1 MSITFE
7 ILKPIIDFVISFIS
21 SLGYPGIFLLM
32 ILESALIPI
41 PSEIIMPFSGFLVSK
56 GTFDPIS
63 VVLAGTFGNLVGSIL
78 TYYLGIKAGRA
89 FILKYGKY
97 ILFKKSHLE
106 FTEELFEKYG
116 DKISF
121 FCRLLPAV
129 RTYISLPCGVGKANF
144 VKFSIYT
151 FLGSLIWNS
160 MLTYVGIL
168 LGNNW
173 KNIDKYAI
181 YLDIVAACVIV
192 GFIIWF
198 VVMVRRRNKSRQ
210 ENEVSWISAYN

>member
-7 ILKPIIDFVISFIS
+7 ILKPIIDFIVSFIS

-56 GTFDPIS
+56 GIFGSIG
-63 VVLAGTFGNLVGSIL
+63 VILAGTIGNLVGSIL
-78 TYYLGIKAGRA
+78 TYYLGLKAGRA

-106 FTEELFEKYG
+106 LTEELFQKYG
-116 DKISF
+116 HKIAF
-121 FCRLLPAV
+121 FCRLLPAI
-129 RTYISLPCGVGKANF
+129 RTYISLPCGVGKTNF
-144 VKFSIYT
+144 IKFTIYT
-151 FLGSLIWNS
+151 FLGSLVWNS

-173 KNIDKYAI
+173 NNIDKYAV
-181 YLDIVAACVIV
+181 YLDLVSASVITV
-192 GFIIWF
+192 FIIWF
-198 VVMVRRRNKSRQ
+198 VIKLRKRNKRNQKS
-210 ENEVSWISAYN
+210 EASYDD

>member
-21 SLGYPGIFLLM
+21 TLGYPGIFLLS

-41 PSEIIMPFSGFLVSK
+41 PSEIIMPFSGFLVSN
-56 GTFDPIS
+56 GTFEPVS

-78 TYYLGIKAGRA
+78 TYYLGIKVGRA
-89 FILKYGKY
+89 FILRYGKY

-106 FTEELFEKYG
+106 FTEELFYKYG

-129 RTYISLPCGVGKANF
+129 RTYISLPCGVGKTNF

-160 MLTYVGIL
+160 MLTYVGIMF
-168 LGNNW
+168 GHNW
-173 KNIDKYAI
+173 ENIDKYAI
-181 YLDIVAACVIV
+181 YLDVVSVCVIT
-192 GFIIWF
+192 GFVIWF
-198 VVMVRRRNKSRQ
+198 FVKIRKRSKTSQKR
-210 ENEVSWISAYN
+210 EVPQSDK

>member
-21 SLGYPGIFLLM
+21 GLGYPGIFLLM

-56 GTFDPIS
+56 GIFDPIS

-160 MLTYVGIL
+160 MLTYIGIL

-198 VVMVRRRNKSRQ
+198 VVMVRRRNNSRQ
-210 ENEVSWISAYN
+210 ENEIS

>member
-7 ILKPIIDFVISFIS
+7 ILKPIIDFVISIIS
-21 SLGYPGIFLLM
+21 GLGYPGIFLLM

-41 PSEIIMPFSGFLVSK
+41 PSEIIMPFSGFLVSN

-210 ENEVSWISAYN
+210 ENEVS

>member
-1 MSITFE
+1 MSITSE
-7 ILKPIIDFVISFIS
+7 ILKPIIDFVISIIS
-21 SLGYPGIFLLM
+21 GLGYPGIFLLM

-210 ENEVSWISAYN
+210 ENEVS

>member
-7 ILKPIIDFVISFIS
+7 ILKPVIDFVISFIS
-21 SLGYPGIFLLM
+21 TLGYPGIFLLSV
-32 ILESALIPI
+32 LESALIPI
-41 PSEIIMPFSGFLVSK
+41 PSEIIMPFSGFLVSN
-56 GTFDPIS
+56 GTFDPVG

-78 TYYLGIKAGRA
+78 TYFLGIKVGRA

-106 FTEELFEKYG
+106 FTEELFQKYG

-121 FCRLLPAV
+121 FCRLLPAI
-129 RTYISLPCGVGKANF
+129 RTYISLPCGIGKTNF

-151 FLGSLIWNS
+151 FVGSLIWNA
-160 MLTYVGIL
+160 MLTYVGIM
-168 LGNNW
+168 LGHNW

-181 YLDIVAACVIV
+181 YLDVVSACVISV
-192 GFIIWF
+192 FVIWFIIKI
-198 VVMVRRRNKSRQ
+198 RKRSRTNQ
-210 ENEVSWISAYN
+210 KREIPHGD

>member
-21 SLGYPGIFLLM
+21 TLGYPGIFLLS

-41 PSEIIMPFSGFLVSK
+41 PSEIIMPFSGFLVSN
-56 GTFDPIS
+56 GTFEPVS

-89 FILKYGKY
+89 FILRYGKY

-106 FTEELFEKYG
+106 FTEELFQKYG

-121 FCRLLPAV
+121 FCRLLPAI
-129 RTYISLPCGVGKANF
+129 RTYISLPCGVGKTNF

-151 FLGSLIWNS
+151 FLGSLIWNL
-160 MLTYVGIL
+160 MLTYVGIIF
-168 LGNNW
+168 GHNW
-173 KNIDKYAI
+173 ENIDKYAI
-181 YLDIVAACVIV
+181 YLDVVSACVITV
-192 GFIIWF
+192 FVIWF
-198 VVMVRRRNKSRQ
+198 LVKIRKRSKTNQKR
-210 ENEVSWISAYN
+210 EVPQSDK

>member
-1 MSITFE
+1 LSITFE
-7 ILKPIIDFVISFIS
+7 ILKPVIDFVILFIS
-21 SLGYPGIFLLM
+21 GLGYPGIFLLM

-41 PSEIIMPFSGFLVSK
+41 PSEIIMPFSGFLVSN

-168 LGNNW
+168 FGNNW

-192 GFIIWF
+192 GFVIWF
-198 VVMVRRRNKSRQ
+198 VVKVRRRNKSRQ
-210 ENEVSWISAYN
+210 ENEIS

>member
-78 TYYLGIKAGRA
+78 TYYLGIKVGRA

-210 ENEVSWISAYN
+210 ENEIS

>member
-1 MSITFE
+1 LSITFE

-21 SLGYPGIFLLM
+21 TLGYPGIFLLS

-41 PSEIIMPFSGFLVSK
+41 PSEIIMPFSGFLVSN
-56 GTFDPIS
+56 GTFEPVS

-89 FILKYGKY
+89 FILRYGKY

-106 FTEELFEKYG
+106 FTEELFQKYG

-121 FCRLLPAV
+121 FCRLLPAI
-129 RTYISLPCGVGKANF
+129 RTYISLPCGVGKTNF

-160 MLTYVGIL
+160 MLTYVGIIF
-168 LGNNW
+168 GQNW
-173 KNIDKYAI
+173 ENIDKYAI
-181 YLDIVAACVIV
+181 YLDVVSACVITV
-192 GFIIWF
+192 FVIWF
-198 VVMVRRRNKSRQ
+198 LVKIRKRSKTNHKR
-210 ENEVSWISAYN
+210 EVPQSDK

>member
-21 SLGYPGIFLLM
+21 TLGYPGIFLLS

-41 PSEIIMPFSGFLVSK
+41 PSEIIMPFSGFLVSN
-56 GTFDPIS
+56 GTFEPVS

-89 FILKYGKY
+89 FILRYGKY

-106 FTEELFEKYG
+106 FTEELFQKYG

-129 RTYISLPCGVGKANF
+129 RTYISLPCGVGKTNF

-160 MLTYVGIL
+160 MLTYVGIIF
-168 LGNNW
+168 GDNW
-173 KNIDKYAI
+173 ENIDKYAI
-181 YLDIVAACVIV
+181 YLDVVSVCVIT
-192 GFIIWF
+192 GFVIWF
-198 VVMVRRRNKSRQ
+198 FVKIRKRSKTNQKR
-210 ENEVSWISAYN
+210 EVSQSDK

>member
-7 ILKPIIDFVISFIS
+7 ILKPVIDFVISFIS
-21 SLGYPGIFLLM
+21 TLGYPGIFLLSV
-32 ILESALIPI
+32 LESALIPI
-41 PSEIIMPFSGFLVSK
+41 PSEIIMPFSGFLVSN
-56 GTFDPIS
+56 GTFDPVS

-78 TYYLGIKAGRA
+78 TYFLGIKVGRA

-106 FTEELFEKYG
+106 FTEELFQKYG

-121 FCRLLPAV
+121 FCRLLPAI
-129 RTYISLPCGVGKANF
+129 RTYISLPCGVGKTNF

-160 MLTYVGIL
+160 MLTYVGIM
-168 LGNNW
+168 LGHNW
-173 KNIDKYAI
+173 ENIDKYAI
-181 YLDIVAACVIV
+181 YLDVVSVCVII
-192 GFIIWF
+192 GFVIWF
-198 VVMVRRRNKSRQ
+198 FVKIRKRSKTNQKR
-210 ENEVSWISAYN
+210 EVSQSDK

>member
-1 MSITFE
+1 
-7 ILKPIIDFVISFIS
+7 
-21 SLGYPGIFLLM
+21 
-32 ILESALIPI
+32 
-41 PSEIIMPFSGFLVSK
+41 MPFSGFLVSK

-160 MLTYVGIL
+160 MLTYIGIL

-192 GFIIWF
+192 VFIIWF
-198 VVMVRRRNKSRQ
+198 VVMVQRRNNSRH
-210 ENEVSWISAYN
+210 ENEIS

>member
-7 ILKPIIDFVISFIS
+7 ILKPVIDFVISFIS
-21 SLGYPGIFLLM
+21 TLGYPGIFLLSV
-32 ILESALIPI
+32 LESALIPI
-41 PSEIIMPFSGFLVSK
+41 PSEIIMPFSGFLVSN
-56 GTFDPIS
+56 GTFDPVS

-78 TYYLGIKAGRA
+78 TYFLGIKVGRA

-106 FTEELFEKYG
+106 FTEELFQKYG

-129 RTYISLPCGVGKANF
+129 RTYISLPCGVGKTNF

-160 MLTYVGIL
+160 MLTYVGIIF
-168 LGNNW
+168 GQNW
-173 KNIDKYAI
+173 ENIDKYAI
-181 YLDIVAACVIV
+181 YLDVVSVCVIT
-192 GFIIWF
+192 GFVIWF
-198 VVMVRRRNKSRQ
+198 FVKIRKRSKTNQKR
-210 ENEVSWISAYN
+210 EVSQSDK